1 MLGLKLRI
9 AVEKIHRLINHRKGG
24 RKMAWVYLVIASLG
38 EILGVMSINL
48 YIQKK
53 SMARLLLIV
62 VTFTFGFIF
71 LALAMR
77 DIPMGTAYAIWTGLG
92 AAGAVLMGVLFFK
105 EPASWKRL
113 VFLSFIIAGAVG
125 LKVFG

>member
-1 MLGLKLRI
+1 LEWI
-9 AVEKIHRLINHRKGG
+9 YLI
-24 RKMAWVYLVIASLG
+24 IASLG
-38 EILGVMSINL
+38 EIFGVISINL

-53 SMARLLLIV
+53 SIGRLGLIV
-62 VTFTFGFIF
+62 LTFAFGFIF

-92 AAGAVLMGVLFFK
+92 AAGAVLMGILFFK

-113 VFLSFIIAGAVG
+113 VFLTFIIAGAVG
-125 LKVFG
+125 LKVFS